1 MKFQKALCLS
11 GVALVVA
18 GMHPAQAQKDG
29 IERNLA
35 GIRINSSAKSIL
47 SIFGNPNDIQIGDV
61 AVRPPTQAGGQ
72 GQQGQGG
79 MMGGGG
85 MDGGMMGGPSMGGP
99 SGMSGSMGGMMGG
112 SKMGG
117 PSGMS
122 GSMGGGPS
130 IGGPSGMSG
139 SMGGMM
145 GGPSMGGPSGMSGSM
160 GGMMSGGPSMGGPSG
175 MSGSMG
181 GKMGGGP
188 SMGGSSGMSGSMGGM
203 MGGRGGMMGGGDME
217 GGGMGG
223 PGSMG
228 GGIGAFGQTVS
239 SSTLQQEVTWSYS
252 MKALDAKKQKQA
264 IGYDFLVSPE
274 GKVSQIRITGYVP
287 RTRNDK
293 SAKGLTLGSTY
304 KDLIRTYGSPK
315 SVMKSGELLVCSYPK
330 QHIEFQLMNMK
341 YVNGYTDPYN
351 GIYKV
356 VAIQIN
362 ATE

>member
-85 MDGGMMGGPSMGGP
+85 MDGGMMGGPS
-99 SGMSGSMGGMMGG
+99 GMSGSMGGMMGG

-122 GSMGGGPS
+122 GSMGGPS
-130 IGGPSGMSG
+130 GMSGSMGGPSGMSG
-139 SMGGMM
+139 SMGGPSGMSGSM
-145 GGPSMGGPSGMSGSM
+145 GGPSGMSGSMGGPSGMSGSM
-160 GGMMSGGPSMGGPSG
+160 GGM
-175 MSGSMG
+175 MG

>member
-1 MKFQKALCLS
+1 
-11 GVALVVA
+11 
-18 GMHPAQAQKDG
+18 
-29 IERNLA
+29 
-35 GIRINSSAKSIL
+35 
-47 SIFGNPNDIQIGDV
+47 
-61 AVRPPTQAGGQ
+61 
-72 GQQGQGG
+72 
-79 MMGGGG
+79 
-85 MDGGMMGGPSMGGP
+85 
-99 SGMSGSMGGMMGG
+99 MGGMM
-112 SKMGG
+112 
-117 PSGMS
+117 
-122 GSMGGGPS
+122 
-130 IGGPSGMSG
+130 
-139 SMGGMM
+139 
-145 GGPSMGGPSGMSGSM
+145 
-160 GGMMSGGPSMGGPSG
+160 GGPSMGGPSG

>member
-79 MMGGGG
+79 MMGGPSMGG
-85 MDGGMMGGPSMGGP
+85 SPGMGGRGMMGGDGEGGGMGGP
-99 SGMSGSMGGMMGG
+99 SGMPSQGGMMG
-112 SKMGG
+112 
-117 PSGMS
+117 
-122 GSMGGGPS
+122 
-130 IGGPSGMSG
+130 
-139 SMGGMM
+139 
-145 GGPSMGGPSGMSGSM
+145 
-160 GGMMSGGPSMGGPSG
+160 
-175 MSGSMG
+175 G

-188 SMGGSSGMSGSMGGM
+188 SMGGPSMSGSMGGPSMGGPSQGGM
-203 MGGRGGMMGGGDME
+203 MGGRGSMGGPSMSGGMGGRPSMGGAMGGDGE
-217 GGGMGG
+217 GGGMQGSGG
-223 PGSMG
+223 MSGGG

-252 MKALDAKKQKQA
+252 KKALDAKKQKQA
-264 IGYDFLVSPE
+264 IGYDFLISPE

-287 RTRNDK
+287 RTSGDK
-293 SAKGLTLGSTY
+293 SSKGITLGSTY
-304 KDLIRTYGSPK
+304 KDLIRTYGAPK

-341 YVNGYTDPYN
+341 FVNGYTDPYN

>member
-11 GVALVVA
+11 GVALIVA

-79 MMGGGG
+79 MMGGGDMG
-85 MDGGMMGGPSMGGP
+85 GGMMGGPS
-99 SGMSGSMGGMMGG
+99 GMSSQG
-112 SKMGG
+112 
-117 PSGMS
+117 GMS
-122 GSMGGGPS
+122 GSMGGGKM
-130 IGGPSGMSG
+130 GGPSMSG
-139 SMGGMM
+139 SPSMGGSM
-145 GGPSMGGPSGMSGSM
+145 GGPSMGGSM
-160 GGMMSGGPSMGGPSG
+160 
-175 MSGSMG
+175 
-181 GKMGGGP
+181 GGP
-188 SMGGSSGMSGSMGGM
+188 SMGGSMGGPSMGGRSM
-203 MGGRGGMMGGGDME
+203 GGPSMGGRGGMGGGDME
-217 GGGMGG
+217 GGGMQG
-223 PGSMG
+223 PGGMGGG

-252 MKALDAKKQKQA
+252 KKALDAKKQKQA
-264 IGYDFLVSPE
+264 IGYDFLISPE

-304 KDLIRTYGSPK
+304 KDLIRTYGAPK